1 MNRFMNSS
9 SPKISIRKVAA
20 AARVST
26 GTVSRVLSGH
36 GEVGEVYAQRVR
48 KAVEKLGYRPNPAAS
63 SLRRRGP
70 AGPSGIPWRTQTIGL
85 LVGGMSGE
93 LFLGD
98 EFQQRFLEGIQSSLA
113 EKGLHLLFAA
123 CGDEVK
129 AGRLPPMVAE
139 GRVDGVILKTLG
151 DDVGWVRAL
160 AAAVPTVLLMD
171 RLPSVAAPSVM
182 CDNASGMGRLVEH
195 LMSLGHR
202 NLAFLSVRDR
212 QLPPSRHHQERLS
225 AFRSAAEGLGA
236 SPGAAT
242 IENPE
247 RDWETQSLDEVVAGA
262 LDRLLALGDKRP
274 TAVCCANDLYAM
286 SLAKAAAQRGLTVPR
301 DLSITGFMN
310 TLAGANAAVPLTT
323 ISIPGRELGAAS
335 VSSLE
340 ERIAHPSGA
349 PRHLLIEGELVPRAS
364 TGNAPR

>member
-1 MNRFMNSS
+1 MKRFMNSS
-9 SPKISIRKVAA
+9 SSKISIRKVAA
-20 AARVST
+20 SARVST

-70 AGPSGIPWRTQTIGL
+70 AGHSGIPWRTQTIGL
-85 LVGGMSGE
+85 LIGGMSGE
-93 LFLGD
+93 IFLGD
-98 EFQQRFLEGIQSSLA
+98 EFQQRFLEGIQSALA

-123 CGDEVK
+123 CGDEAK
-129 AGRLPPMVAE
+129 AGRLPLMVAE
-139 GRVDGVILKTLG
+139 GRVDGVILKTG
-151 DDVGWVRAL
+151 SDDPGWARAL
-160 AAAVPTVLLMD
+160 AAAVPTVLLMG

-182 CDNASGMGRLVEH
+182 CDNASGMGRLVEQ
-195 LMSLGHR
+195 LQSLGHR

-212 QLPPSRHHQERLS
+212 HQAPNRHHQERLS
-225 AFRSAAEGLGA
+225 AFRRAAEELDFE
-236 SPGAAT
+236 PGALSVE
-242 IENPE
+242 IPD
-247 RDWETQSLDEVVAGA
+247 RDWETQSLDEVIAGS
-262 LDRLLALGDKRP
+262 LDRLLAKGRTRP
-274 TAVCCANDLYAM
+274 TAICCANDLYAL
-286 SLAKAAAQRGLTVPR
+286 SLIQAAAKRGLALPR

-335 VSSLE
+335 VSALE
-340 ERIAHPSGA
+340 ERIANPSGV